1 VTRCGSMATSAG
13 GETVLGRGNGDT
25 NVSQAD
31 TNLIGMKNKKIHAFD
46 SVATNR
52 W

>member
-1 VTRCGSMATSAG
+1 VTQCGSMATSTG
-13 GETVLGRGNGDT
+13 GETVLGRGNGEPDA
-25 NVSQAD
+25 SQAD
-31 TNLIGMKNKKIHAFD
+31 ANFIGLKKKKIHAFD